1 MERGLTKIL
10 NNLDLLKDRVNQD
23 LCMLQYPPKDWV
35 KPRVAPGG
43 KPIKD
48 VVVIGGGMCGLVANF
63 ALLKAGIKNIRTFD
77 LQEKGREGPWVNY
90 ARMETLRSPKTLAG
104 PALGI
109 PSLTFQ
115 SWYETQWGKESWE
128 ALGKIPTL
136 MWMDYLIWYRKVLNL
151 NIENETEVIN
161 ITPLTH
167 SFEITTKHKGITEL
181 VYARKI
187 VLATGREGMAEP
199 RVPKPLE
206 PFRGDC
212 CKHSSEEIDFQS
224 MAGKDIGVIGISA
237 SAVDNAASAL
247 EAGANN
253 VFLFVRSPTIPRIN
267 KMKSAGYPGFTH
279 GFPAL
284 PIADRLSVLSYV
296 FKYRIAPPRDSVL
309 RVWQHSNVHLC
320 LDSEINKAEK
330 SGEKMHIFT
339 NSEKYV
345 LDNIILGTGFKINV
359 TSPKYLSKFSDKIRT
374 FRDTISAQEQ
384 YFDEFLDFPDLGN
397 SFQLQEKS
405 IGEAEYLK
413 DLHEFTFA
421 ATVSHGNVSGDI
433 PAVTDGAER
442 LARSIASDIFVED
455 YPHHFSE
462 LCDYEEPELFG
473 DEIPQNKYWLPD
485 V

>member
-1 MERGLTKIL
+1 MERGLTKTL
-10 NNLDLLKDRVNQD
+10 NNLDLLKNRVNQD

-35 KPRVAPGG
+35 KPRVTPAGE
-43 KPIKD
+43 PIKD

-63 ALLKAGIKNIRTFD
+63 ALLRAGIKNIRTFD

-279 GFPAL
+279 GFPVL
-284 PIADRLSVLSYV
+284 PIADRLSLLSYV

-309 RVWQHSNVHLC
+309 RVWQHPNVHLC
-320 LDSEINKAEK
+320 LDSEIHKAEK
-330 SGEKMHIFT
+330 MGDKMHIFT

-359 TSPKYLSKFSDKIRT
+359 TSPKYLSKFSNKIRT

-433 PAVTDGAER
+433 PAVSDGAER

-455 YPHHFSE
+455 YPRHFSE
-462 LCDYEEPELFG
+462 LYDYEEPELFG
-473 DEIPQNKYWLPD
+473 DEIPQNKYWMPD